1 MLLWCDAEQK
11 PTHVKFRIT
20 LIIYLIWNINK
31 AAKISLHELATIN
44 SMRNVYLMW
53 KWKHSQSESK
63 LSTYL

>member
-44 SMRNVYLMW
+44 SMRNVYLM
-53 KWKHSQSESK
+53 
-63 LSTYL
+63 